1 MTCPYCGS
9 DELMLIGHI
18 GNRTHYRCRH
28 CGGDS
33 SVDRDENNEETEDA
47 QEETDTEF

>member
-9 DELMLIGHI
+9 YELRLLGQF
-18 GNRTHYRCRH
+18 GGRTHYRCRH

-33 SVDRDENNEETEDA
+33 SMDDDEDQEETEDT
-47 QEETDTEF
+47 QEEDGT